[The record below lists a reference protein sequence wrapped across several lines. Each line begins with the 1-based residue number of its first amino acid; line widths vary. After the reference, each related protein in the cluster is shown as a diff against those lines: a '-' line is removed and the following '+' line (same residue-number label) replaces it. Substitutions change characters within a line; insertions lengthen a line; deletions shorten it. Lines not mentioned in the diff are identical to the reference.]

1 MAAYELRISVWS
13 SDVCSSDL
21 LSRTRTTPIS
31 SLRRRGNRQSRAACA
46 TRYRFTSPARS
57 RRSRADF
64 LQGPALRRRSE
75 FAAERSIFPL
85 EPRLVAAR
93 QIAGLVDP
101 IVAGDA
107 AREIA
112 ELRVDRRDVGVG
124 PGGDLF
130 KAGDAETLEQGGK
143 DRQS

>member
-1 MAAYELRISVWS
+1 M
-13 SDVCSSDL
+13 
-21 LSRTRTTPIS
+21 TTPVS
-31 SLRRRGNRQSRAACA
+31 PLRRAGDRQSRAAGA
-46 TRYRFTSPARS
+46 TGYRFTAPARS

-130 KAGDAETLEQGGK
+130 KAGE
-143 DRQS
+143 DRKGTRLNSSH